1 MRLMHLTLCTSLA
14 LFGLAPAAAQQHP
27 ASSEAAYPD
36 TPEGLQK
43 QLEDILQA
51 YKAGDMLKAEKLI
64 KNFCLSDIETAW
76 ARAFG
81 TEPRES
87 LAKSY
92 TLECANFESSLGS
105 RLLLLA
111 KTENAEILVRPLATP
126 TSQSQTGKPQANAS
140 VKLYL
145 WELRGGDQSPFISL
159 AFFANLHG
167 AFHFFGEAP
176 LPPPPTGPP
185 QRIRVGGQVMRA
197 KLIKQVAPQYPR
209 LAQEEKAQGIVQVQI
224 LVGKDGSVL
233 EATIVRGHPLL
244 VQPALEAVRQWRY
257 QPTLINGQPV
267 EVLTTIDVIYTL
279 SR

>member
-1 MRLMHLTLCTSLA
+1 MKLMHLTLCASLA

-27 ASSEAAYPD
+27 ASGEAAYPD

-51 YKAGDMLKAEKLI
+51 YKAGDTLKAEKLI

-76 ARAFG
+76 ARVFG

-111 KTENAEILVRPLATP
+111 KTENAEILVRPPVTP

-176 LPPPPTGPP
+176 PTPSAHRTTSAHP
-185 QRIRVGGQVMRA
+185 RRRA
-197 KLIKQVAPQYPR
+197 GD
-209 LAQEEKAQGIVQVQI
+209 EG
-224 LVGKDGSVL
+224 
-233 EATIVRGHPLL
+233 EADQAGRSTV
-244 VQPALEAVRQWRY
+244 PALGTRGESPRGCASSDPSWQRRFC
-257 QPTLINGQPV
+257 LGGH
-267 EVLTTIDVIYTL
+267 
-279 SR
+279 